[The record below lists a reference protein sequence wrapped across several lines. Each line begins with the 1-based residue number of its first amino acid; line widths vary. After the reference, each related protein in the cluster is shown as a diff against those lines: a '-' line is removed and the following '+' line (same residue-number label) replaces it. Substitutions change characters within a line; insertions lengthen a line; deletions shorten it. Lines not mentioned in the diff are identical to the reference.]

1 MRLLFLSCDTT
12 VDPLLP
18 VRPERGEDWEMLQW
32 NFDILLHNIRFY
44 IKLIKKLMILYDLG
58 AIVEKS
64 TVVFP

>member
-1 MRLLFLSCDTT
+1 MFIVTDTT
-12 VDPLLP
+12 VHLFFP

-58 AIVEKS
+58 AIVEKY